1 VITKTFLSLMKIE
14 HKYASSTQSPRTML
28 LLDG

>member
-1 VITKTFLSLMKIE
+1 MKIE

-28 LLDG
+28 FLDGLAV